1 MQAVKL
7 TSEARLNMVD
17 NQLRPNKVAR
27 GPVLQRFMDVPRESF
42 ADVGSAAQ
50 AYVDNLLPMGQGRVM
65 FAPLTLARMLQ
76 ELNLTA
82 EDNVL
87 IVAGGTGYT
96 AAIAAPL
103 VKKVTLV
110 EENNYLLDVAR
121 SATIDLHL
129 NNIEFV
135 KSSPEEGFAKNAPY
149 NVIIIDAAV
158 EEVPQALIEQLAE
171 NGRIGAVVG
180 KGKDLKQATVYVKV
194 GKTLFEESLF
204 ETKGAI
210 LENFKQKETF
220 VF

>member
-1 MQAVKL
+1 M
-7 TSEARLNMVD
+7 
-17 NQLRPNKVAR
+17 
-27 GPVLQRFMDVPRESF
+27 
-42 ADVGSAAQ
+42 
-50 AYVDNLLPMGQGRVM
+50 
-65 FAPLTLARMLQ
+65 
-76 ELNLTA
+76 
-82 EDNVL
+82 
-87 IVAGGTGYT
+87 
-96 AAIAAPL
+96 
-103 VKKVTLV
+103 V

-204 ETKGAI
+204 ETKGTV
-210 LENFKQKETF
+210 LDNFKQKETF